1 VAVFGQNGTDGS
13 PVTGYAIADG
23 GLVTAQCA
31 DGSTIN
37 VAQLAVATVGNP
49 DSMTA
54 LGNGDYTVTTNTM
67 GYKALNSANG
77 AAPYFGDALDTGTQI
92 DGAVLEQSG
101 TNLTTQLTNLMV
113 YQQTYQANSQLLTTN
128 DQMQQALIQLVM

>member
-13 PVTGYAIADG
+13 PVTGYEIADG

-31 DGSTIN
+31 DGSTVE

-54 LGNGDYTVTTNTM
+54 LGSGDYKVTPNTM
-67 GYKALNSANG
+67 GYKALSSANG
-77 AAPYFGDALDTGTQI
+77 AAPYFGNALDTNTQI
-92 DGAVLEQSG
+92 TGSAIEQST
-101 TNLTTQLTNLMV
+101 TNMSTQLTNLMV
-113 YQQTYQANSQLLTTN
+113 YQQAYAANSKMLVTN
-128 DQMQQALIQLVM
+128 DQMQQDVIQLIT